1 METLHLR
8 LGSEKESGSA
18 VSNCLDLDSRDEL
31 ERHIVFY
38 NRLRIAKTVRRSLLG
53 HSQVGA
59 QMVSEWLTLPSSLTS
74 RLSISKY
81 MFSVSAPQP
90 RQPVAY
96 DNTVMAPQP
105 A

>member
-1 METLHLR
+1 METLHLG

-18 VSNCLDLDSRDEL
+18 VSNRLDFDSRDEL
-31 ERHIVFY
+31 ERHIIFP
-38 NRLRIAKTVRRSLLG
+38 NRIGIAKTVRRSLLG
-53 HSQVGA
+53 HSQVDTRWGC
-59 QMVSEWLTLPSSLTS
+59 EWLTLPRFLTS
-74 RLSISKY
+74 RIGIPEYMSSII
-81 MFSVSAPQP
+81 ALQP